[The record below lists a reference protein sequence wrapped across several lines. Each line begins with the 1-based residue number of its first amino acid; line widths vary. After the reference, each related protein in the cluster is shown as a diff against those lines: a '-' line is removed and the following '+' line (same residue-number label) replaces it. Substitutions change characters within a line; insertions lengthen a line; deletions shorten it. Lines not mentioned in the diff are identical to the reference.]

1 MREIATKKK
10 PVFVQANSN
19 SGQGHVLH
27 YITSFC
33 VVFRLSTLYFW
44 LAGKTE
50 TKQVVNRMSKW
61 VEGGGS
67 WKGHESGQAVFIFLA
82 ASPLILGR
90 FAREFRGLRRS
101 CARLNKTAM
110 LRRLISFMSS
120 IHLWLFMDSMNCLL
134 SGKSY
139 WETSFI
145 GYKHKLTNSFAGTE
159 WLTEWQND
167 LFINTFCSLW
177 LNCRYRSVTL
187 TLYY

>member
-1 MREIATKKK
+1 MGEIATKKK

-33 VVFRLSTLYFW
+33 VLFRLSTLYFW

-82 ASPLILGR
+82 ATPLLRPARQNRHATQATTNQMPCMLVMYLNEYWYLLWLWKTLSLILYVLHWVTDYFDYFER
-90 FAREFRGLRRS
+90 PSAS
-101 CARLNKTAM
+101 CGTRNKY
-110 LRRLISFMSS
+110 FF
-120 IHLWLFMDSMNCLL
+120 WNCDLL
-134 SGKSY
+134 VS
-139 WETSFI
+139 
-145 GYKHKLTNSFAGTE
+145 
-159 WLTEWQND
+159 
-167 LFINTFCSLW
+167 
-177 LNCRYRSVTL
+177 
-187 TLYY
+187 

>member
-1 MREIATKKK
+1 MRELATRKKR
-10 PVFVQANSN
+10 VFVQANSN

-82 ASPLILGR
+82 ASRANFAAMPL
-90 FAREFRGLRRS
+90 LRSAGQNRHATQAIMIHAQETQGYLRS
-101 CARLNKTAM
+101 CLLNFAM
-110 LRRLISFMSS
+110 CPSKVCVNTSDLLECSWAQNLLVKLINNKRQHGWVVRALDFQFGGSEF
-120 IHLWLFMDSMNCLL
+120 
-134 SGKSY
+134 KSHS
-139 WETSFI
+139 E
-145 GYKHKLTNSFAGTE
+145 
-159 WLTEWQND
+159 
-167 LFINTFCSLW
+167 C
-177 LNCRYRSVTL
+177 
-187 TLYY
+187 

>member
-1 MREIATKKK
+1 MREIATKRK

-67 WKGHESGQAVFIFLA
+67 WKGHESGQAVFTRLFQLAENGKCWRIFQELFSLGTHLSSFSRA
-82 ASPLILGR
+82 LRANFATTPLLHPARQNCHATQASTREACLTVIVENKWREQQSFSQHNVCFVPL
-90 FAREFRGLRRS
+90 
-101 CARLNKTAM
+101 LNK
-110 LRRLISFMSS
+110 IS
-120 IHLWLFMDSMNCLL
+120 
-134 SGKSY
+134 SY
-139 WETSFI
+139 
-145 GYKHKLTNSFAGTE
+145 N
-159 WLTEWQND
+159 
-167 LFINTFCSLW
+167 NT
-177 LNCRYRSVTL
+177 
-187 TLYY
+187 

>member
-82 ASPLILGR
+82 ATPLLR
-90 FAREFRGLRRS
+90 PAQQNRHATQARRNANHIYIKRAASYMLIVP
-101 CARLNKTAM
+101 LKT
-110 LRRLISFMSS
+110 
-120 IHLWLFMDSMNCLL
+120 
-134 SGKSY
+134 
-139 WETSFI
+139 
-145 GYKHKLTNSFAGTE
+145 
-159 WLTEWQND
+159 D
-167 LFINTFCSLW
+167 LFTGH
-177 LNCRYRSVTL
+177 RYNYSSRHIKNL
-187 TLYY
+187 G